1 MTEIE
6 QKFKVGD
13 IVTLKTESPK
23 MTVSKLNMTRRLRGA
38 TAGQFDVFTGNVD
51 CQWFL
56 NDELKTATF
65 NQDSLELSTE

>member
-1 MTEIE
+1 
-6 QKFKVGD
+6 
-13 IVTLKTESPK
+13 

-65 NQDSLELSTE
+65 NQDSLEPFTE

>member
-23 MTVSKLNMTRRLRGA
+23 MTISKLHMKLRTHGT
-38 TAGQFDVFTGNVD
+38 TAGKFDIFIGDVD

-65 NQDSLELSTE
+65 NQDSLELFTE